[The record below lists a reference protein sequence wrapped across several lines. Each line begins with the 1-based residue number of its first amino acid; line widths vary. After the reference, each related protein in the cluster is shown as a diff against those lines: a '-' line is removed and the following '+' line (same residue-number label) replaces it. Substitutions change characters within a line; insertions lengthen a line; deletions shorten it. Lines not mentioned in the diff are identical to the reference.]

1 MTFDKVAWR
10 ELCNCIRTNSVAD
23 FIALIDR
30 SPELVQGEG
39 FRGSLLNIASR
50 LGANEI
56 ATILIN
62 RGSCVNYFE
71 EVGGTPL
78 DCAARYGHVSIA
90 SLLLDNGAKLVG
102 EKTTPLLSAIY
113 GDQPEMVKFLIDAGT
128 DPHLVY
134 TMEDGTPITAL
145 GYARMYGRPTI
156 EKLLE
161 EMGCTA
167 EVKHTVPETDTTTS
181 KTIEHRRRE
190 AIIDYMVT
198 RFGEVDKLTMGDLL
212 PLVDGMSL
220 SIHVIQPSSSNP
232 NLVLFTTGM
241 SDLPL
246 EVIPGQESCRLAEL
260 VLQLPGSWPHP
271 RTCNEEEWLWPIEWL
286 RNLAYLPHSSGQP
299 YPHPATIISSAD
311 PPEPL
316 GANTK
321 LSCLLLLPDFG
332 LVSQPLQFDDDQEI
346 HFYNVVPIYTEERNF
361 EVRHGLEAFLQKF
374 QQLRNPLLIDLN
386 RPSFAS

>member
-1 MTFDKVAWR
+1 MSFDRVLWR
-10 ELCNCIRTNSVAD
+10 QLCDSVRAGCGSD

-30 SPELVQGEG
+30 SPELVHGEP
-39 FRGSLLNIASR
+39 FRGSLLNTAARVGSTEIAS
-50 LGANEI
+50 
-56 ATILIN
+56 ILIS
-62 RGSCVNYFE
+62 RGSCVDYFE

-78 DCAARYGHVSIA
+78 DCAATYGHISIA
-90 SLLLDNGAKLVG
+90 RLLLDHGATLVG
-102 EKTTPLLSAIY
+102 KSTTPLLSAIY

-134 TMEDGTPITAL
+134 TLADGSPINAL

-156 EKLLE
+156 ERMLE
-161 EMGCTA
+161 EMGCTV
-167 EVKHTVPETDTTTS
+167 EVQRPSPEDDSAPS
-181 KTIEHRRRE
+181 KTADQRRRE
-190 AIIDYMVT
+190 AIIDYMT
-198 RFGEVDKLTMGDLL
+198 ARFGEVDKLAMGELL

-220 SIHVIQPSSSNP
+220 SIHVIRPNDANP

-246 EVIPGQESCRLAEL
+246 TMPSGQESRRLGEL
-260 VLQLPGSWPHP
+260 VMQLPGSWPHP
-271 RTCNEEEWLWPIEWL
+271 RTCDDEQWLWPVEWL
-286 RNLAYLPHSSGQP
+286 RNLAYLPHCSGES

-332 LVSQPLQFDDDQEI
+332 PVSEPLQFDDVQEI

-361 EVRHGLEAFLQKF
+361 EVRYGLEAFLEKF

-386 RPSFAS
+386 RSNFAS